1 MKKTYITPAVCIN
14 AAEEATIIA
23 TSIGVGANTGDMGGK
38 ITVDVAEENAWNIW
52 SED

>member
-23 TSIGVGANTGDMGGK
+23 TSIGVGANTSDMNGK
-38 ITVDVAEENAWNIW
+38 VTVDVEQEASWDIW
-52 SED
+52 DED